1 MCTPLAIAGLALT
14 AGSTVAN
21 TIAQGQVTRAR
32 NDALAAERIRQ
43 GQLDQEAEALNAQS
57 RDRYDDFEGQQ
68 GEKASELGQYFTDQK
83 IENSDANA
91 AVAQEQTAPQS
102 GSSLTVRE
110 EQKQRDKATA
120 FTDQQGEALGN
131 LRAFGDLLGGISR
144 DQARDASQIGQI
156 GGFKRGSSNVIPLEL
171 EAANQKGSGMRLFG
185 DVLGLGGSLALNKGL
200 SGTQTF
206 SSTLGDVIGAT
217 PTSIASTFPK
227 APSRSLFNLYG
238 AR

>member
-91 AVAQEQTAPQS
+91 AVTQEQTAPQS

-200 SGTQTF
+200 GGSFVGSTPTVAAAAPTTF
-206 SSTLGDVIGAT
+206 SAPVT
-217 PTSIASTFPK
+217 PVT
-227 APSRSLFNLYG
+227 RGSLFNLYG

>member
-91 AVAQEQTAPQS
+91 AVTQEQTAPQS

-156 GGFKRGSSNVIPLEL
+156 GGFKRGSSNVTPLEL

-200 SGTQTF
+200 GGSFVGSTPTVASAAPTTF
-206 SSTLGDVIGAT
+206 SAPVT
-217 PTSIASTFPK
+217 PVT
-227 APSRSLFNLYG
+227 RGSLFNLYG

>member
-91 AVAQEQTAPQS
+91 AVTQEQTAPQS

-200 SGTQTF
+200 GGSFVGSSPTVVAAAPTTF
-206 SSTLGDVIGAT
+206 SAPVT
-217 PTSIASTFPK
+217 PVT
-227 APSRSLFNLYG
+227 RGSLFNLYG

>member
-91 AVAQEQTAPQS
+91 AVTQEQTAPQS

-156 GGFKRGSSNVIPLEL
+156 GGFKRGSSNAIPLEL

-200 SGTQTF
+200 GGSFVGSSPTVSAAAPTTF
-206 SSTLGDVIGAT
+206 SAPVT
-217 PTSIASTFPK
+217 PVT
-227 APSRSLFNLYG
+227 RGSLFNLYG